1 MILYLKNEGETMSNV
16 KNDAI
21 CSMDKD
27 FAQWYTDVCRKAELM
42 DYSSVK
48 GFIIYR
54 PYGYAIWENI
64 QKELDQKFKASGHEN
79 VYMPMLIPTSLLQKE
94 ADHVEGF
101 APECAVVTKGG
112 LEDLEEPLVI
122 RPTSE
127 TLFCEHYAKIVNSY
141 RDLPKKYNQWC
152 SVVRWEKTTRPFLR
166 GSEFLWQEGHT
177 IHATEEEA
185 KSETLQMLQIYKDTC
200 KDLLAIPMV
209 TGLKTEKEK
218 FAGAEETYTIEA
230 LMHDGKALQSGT
242 SHYFGQGFAKAFDMK
257 FLNKENKQEYVYQTS
272 WGVSTRLIGAVIMV
286 HGDNNGL
293 VLPPRVAPTQIVI
306 VPIRQQQEGV
316 LEQAYKLEKEL
327 KEQGLRVR
335 VDASD
340 KSPGWK
346 FSEAEMRGVPLRI
359 ELGPKDIEN
368 KQCVVVKRNDGVKQ
382 TMSLDDALAQKVQ
395 DLLDQMH
402 DEMYEKAKKHLE
414 EHMTR
419 VNTMDEFV
427 DVLENKTGFVQAPWC
442 GDTEC
447 ELKIK
452 EQTTAT
458 SRCITEQEVHDET
471 CICCGKKAEK
481 IVNFAKSY

>member
-1 MILYLKNEGETMSNV
+1 MSTLKNE
-16 KNDAI
+16 AI
-21 CSMDKD
+21 CSMDTD

-64 QKELDQKFKASGHEN
+64 RECLDKKFKETGHEN

-112 LEDLEEPLVI
+112 LDDLEEPLVI

-127 TLFCEHYAKIVNSY
+127 TLFCEHYAKVVNSY

-177 IHATEEEA
+177 IHASEEEA
-185 KSETLQMLQIYKDTC
+185 REETLRMLDIYKTTC
-200 KDLLAIPMV
+200 KDLLALPMV

-218 FAGAEETYTIEA
+218 FAGAEATYTIEA

-286 HGDNNGL
+286 HGDDNGL
-293 VLPPRVAPTQIVI
+293 VLPPRVAPTQVVI
-306 VPIRQQQEGV
+306 VPIRQNVDGV
-316 LEQAYKLEKEL
+316 LDKAYEIEKTL
-327 KEQGLRVR
+327 KEAGLRVK

-346 FSEAEMRGVPLRI
+346 FSEAEMRGIPLRI
-359 ELGPKDIEN
+359 EIGPKDIEEG
-368 KQCVVVKRNDGVKQ
+368 KCVIAKRNDGVKENYN
-382 TMSLDDALAQKVQ
+382 LDDNLVANINT
-395 DLLDQMH
+395 LLDKMH
-402 DEMYEKAKKHLE
+402 NEMYDKALKYLN

-419 VNTMDEFV
+419 VNTMEEFV

-458 SRCITEQEVHDET
+458 SRCITEEEVHGEK
-471 CICCGKKAEK
+471 CIYCGKEAKK